1 MRTAL
6 LQPLTPLGYCASIH
20 VPHSTF
26 GRRFW
31 KGGFPSHFRKSKSRS
46 GPPQKPEVG
55 HCKPNFHPKAL
66 PWPPGRGGV
75 HTGPGARPSP
85 APWWPQRAQMPLGLK
100 PEVGSQKIRKCIK
113 SSADQGPGCPKASKT
128 PLKPYNRPKQ
138 GPTLQRLP
146 QQGVTAK
153 ITVGSYGV

>member
-1 MRTAL
+1 M
-6 LQPLTPLGYCASIH
+6 
-20 VPHSTF
+20 PHSTF

-31 KGGFPSHFRKSKSRS
+31 KGGFPSHFRESKSRS
-46 GPPQKPEVG
+46 APPRSRKWDTASPISIQSPPHGPRVVG
-55 HCKPNFHPKAL
+55 GSTQAPGHDLALAPPLGGPSAPKC
-66 PWPPGRGGV
+66 
-75 HTGPGARPSP
+75 
-85 APWWPQRAQMPLGLK
+85 PLGLK

-128 PLKPYNRPKQ
+128 PLKPCNRPKQ

-153 ITVGSYGV
+153 ITVHPNGHLRPLGNVR